1 MTDLNILL
9 TCVGGEQSPVLINQI
24 YKFSKK
30 EHLNV
35 KIIGID
41 NDNNAIGKYFVDNFI
56 ASPLGNAKN
65 YLSFIKKVIKKYNI
79 NLIIPRSD
87 EEALTLSKSKSQIEK
102 LNTIITTSTFK
113 NINIFSNKILTYREL
128 NKIGLGPKS
137 WDYANNKNDLINK
150 VKSRFLKSNKCII
163 KPAIARGGKNIF
175 LISNNKSKKIN
186 EISLDD
192 FLDKKKIKYPYVIM
206 SELNHPILD
215 VDFLCKDGQLV
226 NYISRER
233 KDPLKPNNGNRIVI
247 NNYYK
252 FITEKIAKH
261 FNLTW
266 IFDLDIMYDNFDKPV
281 IIEINPRMSGSFSS
295 GVALNPSIL
304 INIFRLYKNKKLLLQ
319 NEFVNKETT
328 PYSDLLII

>member
-1 MTDLNILL
+1 MTELNILL
-9 TCVGGEQSPVLINQI
+9 TCVGREQSPALINQV
-24 YKFSKK
+24 YKISKK

-56 ASPLGNAKN
+56 VSPLGNAKT
-65 YLSFIKKVIKKYNI
+65 YISFIKKIIKKYNI

-87 EEALTLSKSKSQIEK
+87 EEALTLSKSKPQIEK
-102 LNTIITTSTFK
+102 LNAIITTSTFK

-137 WDYANNKNDLINK
+137 WDYANNKNELINK
-150 VKSRFLKSNKCII
+150 VKLRFLKSNKCII

-175 LISNNKSKKIN
+175 LISNNKNKKAN
-186 EISLDD
+186 EISLNN

-206 SELNHPILD
+206 SELNNPILD
-215 VDFLCKDGQLV
+215 VDFLCKDGQLI
-226 NYISRER
+226 NYIARER
-233 KDPLKPNNGNRIVI
+233 KDPLKPNNGNRIVK

-252 FITEKIAKH
+252 TIAKKIANH

-266 IFDLDIMYDNFDKPV
+266 IFDLDIMYDNAEEPV

-304 INIFRLYKNKKLLLQ
+304 INIFRIYRNHNLLIKDK
-319 NEFVNKETT
+319 FIKKETT